1 MTAFA
6 ANALLAAPDLAQTLG
21 GIAFWVAFLAI
32 HVILFG
38 VTLVSISKAQLSP
51 QSRKRWIWLVVL
63 VPGIGI
69 ILWYVSG
76 RPAAR
81 NRPSNA

>member
-6 ANALLAAPDLAQTLG
+6 ASAPLAAPDLAQTFG
-21 GIAFWVAFLAI
+21 GIALWGTLLAI

-38 VTLVSISKAQLSP
+38 ATLVSIFRPQLSSG
-51 QSRKRWIWLVVL
+51 SRKRWIWLVVL
-63 VPGIGI
+63 APGIGI
-69 ILWYVSG
+69 ILWFASG
-76 RPAAR
+76 RPATR